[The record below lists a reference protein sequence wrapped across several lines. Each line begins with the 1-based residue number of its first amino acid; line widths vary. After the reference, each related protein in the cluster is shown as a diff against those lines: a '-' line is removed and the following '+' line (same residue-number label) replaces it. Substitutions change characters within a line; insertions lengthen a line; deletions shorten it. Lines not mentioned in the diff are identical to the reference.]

1 MVLQDI
7 TRSCEEEEGEE
18 EEEDEE
24 KEEDGEV
31 SQVMASQ
38 EEEGQDTEVRYP
50 RLGTKVSQA
59 ILNSFKVCSVADF

>member
-1 MVLQDI
+1 M
-7 TRSCEEEEGEE
+7 EE